1 MIIEELGYGCT
12 GITAAIDCNNLG
24 VCVWSKPFPSIQSI
38 TQPEQFNFFLVFV
51 GNSGCSSWKQ
61 GAKEEIFRSD
71 DRGATYVCK
80 LIN

>member
-1 MIIEELGYGCT
+1 MDALESQLQSIATTWGC
-12 GITAAIDCNNLG
+12 
-24 VCVWSKPFPSIQSI
+24 VCGLNHSI
-38 TQPEQFNFFLVFV
+38 TQPEQFNLFLVFA

-61 GAKEEIFRSD
+61 RAEEEIFRSD